1 MKFYKLDGVHLML
14 DNRSFD
20 VNQKEVKSCA
30 RELCFLIKNLS
41 NSSLGATKSKYM
53 SKKYMKIANLCEGK

>member
-1 MKFYKLDGVHLML
+1 ML

-41 NSSLGATKSKYM
+41 NSSLKATKNKYM
-53 SKKYMKIANLCEGK
+53 SDKYLNVAQLCENKL